1 MKVPSLI
8 NRSSILGIFRIYIR
22 EADLVKLVV
31 GHLLNLDGINPADIG
46 VIAPYNAQVS
56 FLKELIHNRKVEIST
71 VDGFQGREKE
81 IIILSMVRSNLD
93 KKVGFLANER
103 RLNVAVTRA
112 RRFLCVIGDCST
124 LESN

>member
-1 MKVPSLI
+1 M
-8 NRSSILGIFRIYIR
+8 
-22 EADLVKLVV
+22 KLVV
-31 GHLLNLDGINPADIG
+31 SHLLRLESIKGEDIG

-56 FLKELIHNRKVEIST
+56 YLKETIENRKVEIST

-112 RRFLCVIGDCST
+112 RRFLCLIGDCQT
-124 LESN
+124 L